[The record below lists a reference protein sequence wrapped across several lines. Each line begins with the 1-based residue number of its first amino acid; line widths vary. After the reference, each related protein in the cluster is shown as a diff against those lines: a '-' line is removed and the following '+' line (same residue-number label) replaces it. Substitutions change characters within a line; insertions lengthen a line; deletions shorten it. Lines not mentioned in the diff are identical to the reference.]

1 MATDLSYYKQ
11 LTQGGSFDVELSD
24 EQAAVILKA
33 HDYGVGQ
40 LSSDEIVILD
50 AVIGKLKDKIWP

>member
-11 LTQGGSFDVELSD
+11 LTQGGSLEVELSG
-24 EQAAVILKA
+24 EQAAVVLKA

-40 LSSDEIVILD
+40 LNSDEIVILD